1 MTEGRGIRVRIPTPL
16 HSYTQNASI
25 VQAEGDTLAAILL
38 DLDNRY
44 PGFRFRVV
52 DEQDRIREHIRFFV
66 NQQMASDLA
75 TPIKP
80 EDEVRIIMAI
90 SGG

>member
-1 MTEGRGIRVRIPTPL
+1 MTDAMVRVRIPTPL
-16 HSYTQNASI
+16 HSYTKNASQ
-25 VQAEGDTLAAILL
+25 VQAEGDTLAALLL
-38 DLDNRY
+38 DLDRQF

-66 NQQMASDLA
+66 NQEMAADLKM
-75 TPIKP
+75 PIKP
-80 EDEVRIIMAI
+80 ADEVRIIMAI

>member
-1 MTEGRGIRVRIPTPL
+1 MSIRVRIPTPL
-16 HSYTQNASI
+16 YSYTQNASL
-25 VQAEGDTLAAILL
+25 VQADGDTLTTLLL
-38 DLDNRY
+38 DLDKRY

-66 NQQMASDLA
+66 NQEMASDLS
-75 TPIKP
+75 TSLRPD
-80 EDEVRIIMAI
+80 DEVRIIMAI